1 MRGFASFILR
11 GRMQA
16 VLIVAVAAAMSM
28 VIPPL
33 SHVSGA
39 AVALVT
45 LRNGAVEGALIA
57 IGAALVLLLLGFV
70 STMGT
75 ALVDVFVVSLVAA
88 VWIPA
93 VISGLVLRIW
103 RSLGLALATISLIAL
118 LAMLVFYL
126 AIDDVRAWWYGVLQ
140 IALEPML
147 TTAPMP
153 MSAGEIENWLNSFA
167 AVMTGVVA
175 STLLLTAMIN
185 LSLARWWQALL
196 FNPGGFRQEF
206 HGLRLDWRIAAAVL
220 PLAVISTLFSEGPI
234 QSFGQDAM
242 VLIMAMFAVPG
253 LALLHAVVAYK
264 KIHKA
269 ALITVYVLMV
279 FLLPQMVMIL
289 AATGLTDSWLDFR
302 RRLGIQ

>member
-16 VLIVAVAAAMSM
+16 VLIVAVAAVMSM

-45 LRNGAVEGALIA
+45 LRNGAIEGALIA
-57 IGAALVLLLLGFV
+57 IGSALLLLLLGLL

-75 ALVDVFVVSLVAA
+75 EVVDIFVVSLVAA
-88 VWIPA
+88 VWLPA
-93 VISGLVLRIW
+93 LISALVLRYW
-103 RSLGLALATISLIAL
+103 RSLGLALSTLGLIAL
-118 LAMLVFYL
+118 LAMLIFYL
-126 AIDDVRAWWYGVLQ
+126 AIDDVRAWWYAVLQ
-140 IALEPML
+140 VALEPML

-153 MSAGEIENWLNSFA
+153 MSTGEIENWLNSFA
-167 AVMTGVVA
+167 AIMTGVVA

-196 FNPGGFRQEF
+196 YNPGGFRQEF
-206 HGLRLDWRIAAAVL
+206 HGLRLDWRIAAAAL
-220 PLAVISTLFSEGPI
+220 PLAVISTLFSDGPV

-242 VLIMAMFAVPG
+242 VLIMAMFSVPG
-253 LALLHAVVAYK
+253 LALIHAVVAHK
-264 KIHKA
+264 KIHRA
-269 ALITVYVLMV
+269 ALIAVYVLLL

-289 AATGLTDSWLDFR
+289 AATGLTDSWLNFR